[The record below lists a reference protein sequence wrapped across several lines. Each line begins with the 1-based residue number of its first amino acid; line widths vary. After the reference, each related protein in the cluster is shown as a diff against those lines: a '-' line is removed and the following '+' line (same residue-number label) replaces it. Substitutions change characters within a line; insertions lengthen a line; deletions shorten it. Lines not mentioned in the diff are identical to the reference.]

1 MGEKRDLLKDRLG
14 SNYDAFCEALM
25 EAHEGLTFE
34 QCLRMDARLILIL
47 ASQIGDP
54 ETLSQALAAAR
65 SNAK

>member
-1 MGEKRDLLKDRLG
+1 MSEKRDLLKDRLG
-14 SNYDAFCEALM
+14 GNYEAFCEALM

-65 SNAK
+65 RTAK